1 MSKYLALFIALL
13 LSITTSWAEA
23 LLPRVKRDIP
33 QRGVSPFRSGQVR
46 LTTTRLES
54 ELLSLLAEL
63 GLEVHPNAKHRISLE
78 LQTEIEGL
86 PKGNEE
92 AYKLSI
98 TSNLIS
104 RLYRYGAV

>member
-1 MSKYLALFIALL
+1 M
-13 LSITTSWAEA
+13 
-23 LLPRVKRDIP
+23 
-33 QRGVSPFRSGQVR
+33 R

-54 ELLSLLAEL
+54 ELLGLLAEL

-104 RLYRYGAV
+104 LKAYTDTGTV